1 MTQSLLS
8 SKDCY
13 RNVTSLDFCTTI
25 QNNESMALTR
35 GDKELVA
42 KHLVDTVLNAIQKG
56 ELQTEDMP
64 RIADIFLKRIDTI
77 TTREEVAALLKE
89 MATTWP
95 VLSSL
100 SAIEEGKMKEEQEVV
115 VAETVETLVKNGQL
129 NEALDAA
136 KAATQA

>member
-1 MTQSLLS
+1 
-8 SKDCY
+8 
-13 RNVTSLDFCTTI
+13 
-25 QNNESMALTR
+25 MALTR